1 MTLLPT
7 GKQCLTTT
15 GRKGEAENVKQYMD
29 AQEVAE
35 ALGVSRSKAYVII
48 KQLND
53 ELQKKGFLTVRGKV
67 SRKFFQERTY
77 GKVSEDENTRRN

>member
-1 MTLLPT
+1 M
-7 GKQCLTTT
+7 
-15 GRKGEAENVKQYMD
+15 KQYMD